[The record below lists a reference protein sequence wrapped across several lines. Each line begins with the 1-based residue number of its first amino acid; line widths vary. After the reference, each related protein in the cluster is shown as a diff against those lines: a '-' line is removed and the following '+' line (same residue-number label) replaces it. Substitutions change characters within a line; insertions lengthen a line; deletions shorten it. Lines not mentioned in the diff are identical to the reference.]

1 MFLGSNV
8 ILFLTVL
15 SGVLIIIGFGF
26 RSHNG
31 GIMLLGIGLLIAL
44 GLIVRKALEVFG

>member
-15 SGVLIIIGFGF
+15 SGVLIVIGFGL

-31 GIMLLGIGLLIAL
+31 GLFLLGIGLLIAL
-44 GLIVRKALEVFG
+44 VLLARKALEIFG